1 MKFIA
6 IAALLLLL
14 LSAPA
19 FALNIGITPAHGE
32 SFNTSDAS
40 CGRIYAGI
48 ESQVTIKNNGN
59 GGVLCWYYT
68 SENPDRIKLTRSC
81 IRKND
86 QPSYPFALPMPAAG
100 MKTASVN
107 MECYDFLENGNDTC
121 QDDFDYEYAM
131 GNRFSCANANGAGC
145 LGRTLPIRYFNLSCE
160 PISFEIGIGNETLHI
175 YNNQQASVTFNLTNT
190 MKKVITCD
198 QGIGLLG
205 PNQTIYRYLQLT
217 APPSGSGNFSAAM
230 AFTCTWAGG
239 TWLSKTA
246 TANASYEPHPCID
259 NIIDAQD
266 AVTNARSALAA
277 IENNMTA
284 AKKAKKNT
292 TAAKEE
298 LNDAYRLVI
307 EAESLLRN
315 SRIACELGNAA
326 EALRNATLAKQKA
339 GEVIS
344 ATGSV
349 LQLLYGKLQ
358 EGINYF
364 IPEKNQS
371 ANETGG
377 NRTIIILDN
386 STAITATDSDLALI
400 GGVVA
405 AIIGI
410 IILAAAGTRR

>member
-1 MKFIA
+1 MKYLLFF
-6 IAALLLLL
+6 ALILLVA
-14 LSAPA
+14 APA
-19 FALNIGITPAHGE
+19 FALNIDITAARGE
-32 SFNTSDAS
+32 IVNISDVS
-40 CGRIYAGI
+40 CGSVYADI
-48 ESQVTIKNNGN
+48 DSQVTIKNSGN

-68 SENPDRIKLTRSC
+68 SENPERIKLTRSC
-81 IRKND
+81 IRKSD
-86 QPSYPFALPMPAAG
+86 QPSYSFALRMPAAG
-100 MKTASVN
+100 QKTTSVN

-121 QDDFDYEYAM
+121 QDGFDYEYALD
-131 GNRFSCANANGAGC
+131 NKYSCANANGAGC
-145 LGRTLPIRYFNLSCE
+145 LGHALATRYFNLSCE
-160 PISFEIGIGNETLHI
+160 PVSFELGIGNETLHL
-175 YNNQQASVTFNLTNT
+175 YNSQQASATFNVTNT
-190 MKKVITCD
+190 MTKVITCD
-198 QGIGLLG
+198 QGTGLLG

-217 APPSGSGNFSAAM
+217 APPDGSGNFSAAM
-230 AFTCTWAGG
+230 TFTCTWAGG

-284 AKKAKKNT
+284 AKKAKINT
-292 TAAKEE
+292 TEAKEE
-298 LNDAYRLVI
+298 LSDAYRLVI

-339 GEVIS
+339 GEVIN
-344 ATGSV
+344 ATGNV
-349 LQLLYGKLQ
+349 LETLYGKLQ

-364 IPEKNQS
+364 VPGKNQS
-371 ANETGG
+371 ANGTGG

-386 STAITATDSDLALI
+386 STAITVTDPDLALAA
-400 GGVVA
+400 GAVV
-405 AIIGI
+405 AIIGV